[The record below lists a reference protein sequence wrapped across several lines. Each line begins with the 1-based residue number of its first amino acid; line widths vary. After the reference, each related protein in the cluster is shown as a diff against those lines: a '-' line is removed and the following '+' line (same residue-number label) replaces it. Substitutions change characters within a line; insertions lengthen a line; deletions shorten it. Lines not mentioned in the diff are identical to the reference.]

1 MLPSLADS
9 YADLAA
15 LVADGRAP
23 AGTLDDWSP
32 GGPSR
37 LQHGAVIAAAMLAG
51 MVAAYR
57 SVPPGTYEVAPDP
70 VRLSLVEREWRSNV
84 GR

>member
-1 MLPSLADS
+1 MIPPLPDS
-9 YADLAA
+9 FADLAA

-23 AGTLDDWSP
+23 AGVLDDWSP
-32 GGPSR
+32 GGPCR
-37 LQHGAVIAAAMLAG
+37 VQHGAVIAAAMLAG

-57 SVPPGTYEVAPDP
+57 SVPTGTFEVQPDP
-70 VRLSLVEREWRSNV
+70 VRLSLVEQEFRRNV